1 LGTPHL
7 ITAVNL
13 GDEGSTCGAGLGILL
28 EEFHRLHV
36 VGITLV
42 AFILGLVA
50 ILANL
55 CLTDAT
61 LPVVAQEAST
71 VIHWTLACGDG
82 TGCLDAFHF
91 AILEIIDGDVEFP
104 ETPVEV
110 CPLGEHLLQELLAGP
125 FGYFPLHIG
134 LGLGQERLFPVEKH
148 LLTTSPVILDQECL
162 SHESTENTMVPLLAA
177 AHAVCVIVCLQQI
190 TLGTPRTGAEFTE
203 PARHGLV
210 APVDG
215 LAADVAVH
223 D

>member
-13 GDEGSTCGAGLGILL
+13 GDEGSTGGTGLGILL

-42 AFILGLVA
+42 VSILGLVA

-55 CLTDAT
+55 RLTYAT
-61 LPVVAQEAST
+61 LPVVAQEASA
-71 VIHWTLACGDG
+71 VLHGTLAGGDG
-82 TGCLDAFHF
+82 TGCLDAFRLTV
-91 AILEIIDGDVEFP
+91 LEIIDGDVEFP
-104 ETPVEV
+104 ETPVEFL
-110 CPLGEHLLQELLAGP
+110 PFAKHLLQELLAGP

-177 AHAVCVIVCLQQI
+177 IHTVRVIV
-190 TLGTPRTGAEFTE
+190 
-203 PARHGLV
+203 
-210 APVDG
+210 
-215 LAADVAVH
+215 
-223 D
+223 